1 MGAAM
6 NPAWRAFG
14 AELQRWADAG
24 REVAFWWRD
33 DDATR
38 AAPALA
44 RLLALAER
52 VRAPLA
58 LAVIPAGAEA
68 GLFGAMGP
76 MTSVIQHGAD
86 HRNRAAAG
94 AKKSEFP
101 EGAATGEA
109 IARLSAGRER
119 LAGLAGARM
128 LPVLAPPWNRIDRA
142 LLPGLA
148 GAGLRGLSQFG
159 PRAAPCPA
167 TGLRQVNTHVDI
179 IDWRGSRGFAGEA
192 AVLRMAEAH
201 LTARRNGQADPEEP
215 TGWLTHHACHD
226 GAAWDFLERLFEYT
240 RGAKAVRWKAAGE
253 LFA

>member
-1 MGAAM
+1 MGGAVKAS
-6 NPAWRAFG
+6 WQAFG

-24 REVAFWWRD
+24 REAAFWWRD
-33 DDATR
+33 DDAMR
-38 AAPALA
+38 ADAALD
-44 RLLALAER
+44 RLLVLAER
-52 VRAPLA
+52 ARVPLA
-58 LAVIPAGAEA
+58 LAVIPAGAAA

-86 HRNRAAAG
+86 HRNRAAPG

-109 IARLSAGRER
+109 IARLAAARER

-148 GAGLRGLSQFG
+148 GAGLRGLSQYG
-159 PRAAPCPA
+159 PRVAEYPA

-179 IDWRGSRGFAGEA
+179 IDWRGSRGFAGDT
-192 AVLRMAEAH
+192 AVLRMAEGH
-201 LTARRNGQADPEEP
+201 LAARRNGQADAAEP

-226 GAAWDFLERLFEYT
+226 GVAWDFLERLFEFT
-240 RGAKAVRWKAAGE
+240 RGTPAVRWKAAGE
-253 LFA
+253 LFT

>member
-1 MGAAM
+1 MNAA
-6 NPAWRAFG
+6 WQAFG

-38 AAPALA
+38 KDPALD
-44 RLLALAER
+44 RLLDLAER
-52 VRAPLA
+52 ARVPLA
-58 LAVIPAGAEA
+58 LAVIPSGAES
-68 GLFGAMGP
+68 GLFAGMGP

-101 EGAATGEA
+101 DGAVAEEA
-109 IARLSAGRER
+109 IGRLSAARAR

-128 LPVLAPPWNRIDRA
+128 LPVLAPPWNRFDRA

-148 GAGLRGLSQFG
+148 GAGFRGLSQYG
-159 PRAAPCPA
+159 PRGAECPA
-167 TGLRQVNTHVDI
+167 EGLRQVNTHADI
-179 IDWRGSRGFAGEA
+179 IDWRGNRGFAGEA
-192 AVLRMAEAH
+192 AVLRLAEAH
-201 LTARRNGQADPEEP
+201 LAARRTGHADAAEP

-226 GAAWDFLERLFEYT
+226 GAAWAFLERLFEFT
-240 RGAKAVRWKAAGE
+240 RDARAVRWKAAGE
-253 LFA
+253 LFT

>member
-1 MGAAM
+1 M
-6 NPAWRAFG
+6 NPAWGAFD
-14 AELQRWADAG
+14 AELQRWADTG
-24 REVAFWWRD
+24 REIAFWWRD

-38 AAPALA
+38 ADPALA

-52 VRAPLA
+52 AQVPLA

-68 GLFGAMGP
+68 GLFEAMGR

-101 EGAATGEA
+101 GSEAPGETL
-109 IARLSAGRER
+109 ARLSAARER
-119 LAGLAGARM
+119 LARLAGARL

-148 GAGLRGLSQFG
+148 GVGLRGLSQYG
-159 PRAAPCPA
+159 PRGAEVPAA
-167 TGLRQVNTHVDI
+167 GLRQVNTHVDI

-201 LTARRNGQADPEEP
+201 LKARRIRQADPAEP

-226 GAAWDFLERLFEYT
+226 GAAWDFLEQLFEFT
-240 RGAKAVRWKAAGE
+240 RGTPAVRWKAAGE
-253 LFA
+253 LFT